1 MREHVDYITPG
12 IALREVTNVS
22 KRSHGNMEKRFV
34 NPLPP
39 ILEPIA
45 VPLERLLNEL
55 LFLCDVAVTPECI
68 KREQFDPPKSLLRC

>member
-12 IALREVTNVS
+12 ISLREVTNVR
-22 KRSHGNMEKRFV
+22 KRGNGGMEKRFM

-45 VPLERLLNEL
+45 VPLEDLLNNL

-68 KREQFDPPKSLLRC
+68 KREPPGYLERPLV